1 MSRSAEGQTEAGNVP
16 PMLLFLETETGFHLH
31 FGNIKYGTYA
41 SLTVVQDDYLGQ

>member
-1 MSRSAEGQTEAGNVP
+1 MSRSVEGQTEAGNVP

-41 SLTVVQDDYLGQ
+41 SPTVVQDDYLGQ